1 MVSLAQT
8 QASFDRSDSADRA
21 ETMKLLFDTKYI
33 LCIRDTETLT
43 VMDRLMCQL
52 KAGTFLVTGVRP
64 ADFNVRTEKPE
75 FIVIFSRQPSLMI
88 AWRERQMAVQ

>member
-1 MVSLAQT
+1 
-8 QASFDRSDSADRA
+8 
-21 ETMKLLFDTKYI
+21 MKLLFDTKYI

-75 FIVIFSRQPSLMI
+75 FIVIFSLTAITNDSMETDGSPLT
-88 AWRERQMAVQ
+88 A